1 MQLLVVKLL
10 GLLGLSALILAGILV
25 PVRLLLA
32 DSEKAG
38 RYHRGLA
45 LGNCFGGGVFL
56 ATCFNA
62 LLPAVRDKA
71 AGVLQQLQV
80 SSDYPLAETMMM
92 VGFFITLFVE
102 QTVLTFRKE
111 KPSFI
116 ALETFNAGGS
126 EAGSDSEYDAPFL
139 GGGHRH
145 GHFGRGQLGA
155 AGPLRLAGLVLALS
169 AHSLFEG
176 VALGLQED
184 GAKLGGLLLGV
195 AVHETLAAAALGIS
209 LAKAA
214 LGMKDAAKLAAAVAM
229 TIPLGAAAGMGVEA
243 ARTLAAGVASLLL
256 QGLAAGTFLFVTFME
271 VLSPELEQ
279 RNDRLLKV
287 LCLVLGYAALA
298 ALLLIRW

>member
-10 GLLGLSALILAGILV
+10 GLLGLSALMLAGILV

-45 LGNCFGGGVFL
+45 LGNCFGGGVVCSTNIGKFENMINYSYFSGKNQP
-56 ATCFNA
+56 C
-62 LLPAVRDKA
+62 
-71 AGVLQQLQV
+71 
-80 SSDYPLAETMMM
+80 DYPLAETMMM

-102 QTVLTFRKE
+102 QAVLTFRKE

-126 EAGSDSEYDAPFL
+126 EPGSDSEYDAPFL

-145 GHFGRGQLGA
+145 GHFGPGQLAG

-176 VALGLQED
+176 VALGLRLINKTIK
-184 GAKLGGLLLGV
+184 AKNKN
-195 AVHETLAAAALGIS
+195 HTRR
-209 LAKAA
+209 K
-214 LGMKDAAKLAAAVAM
+214 K
-229 TIPLGAAAGMGVEA
+229 P
-243 ARTLAAGVASLLL
+243 
-256 QGLAAGTFLFVTFME
+256 
-271 VLSPELEQ
+271 
-279 RNDRLLKV
+279 
-287 LCLVLGYAALA
+287 
-298 ALLLIRW
+298 

>member
-10 GLLGLSALILAGILV
+10 GLLGLSSLMLAGILL

-92 VGFFITLFVE
+92 VGFFIMLFVE
-102 QTVLTFRKE
+102 QAVLTFRKE

-116 ALETFNAGGS
+116 ALETFNTGGS
-126 EAGSDSEYDAPFL
+126 EPGSDSEYDAPFL

-145 GHFGRGQLGA
+145 GHFGPGHLAG

-169 AHSLFEG
+169 AHSLGRWAVSPQMF
-176 VALGLQED
+176 
-184 GAKLGGLLLGV
+184 KPTV
-195 AVHETLAAAALGIS
+195 AVWAQNRSTRQSDQNESEPVLYLNQNLNRGSLTIRTRTSTLCDITSCYPSCRSVRVL
-209 LAKAA
+209 
-214 LGMKDAAKLAAAVAM
+214 V
-229 TIPLGAAAGMGVEA
+229 GV
-243 ARTLAAGVASLLL
+243 V
-256 QGLAAGTFLFVTFME
+256 
-271 VLSPELEQ
+271 
-279 RNDRLLKV
+279 
-287 LCLVLGYAALA
+287 
-298 ALLLIRW
+298 